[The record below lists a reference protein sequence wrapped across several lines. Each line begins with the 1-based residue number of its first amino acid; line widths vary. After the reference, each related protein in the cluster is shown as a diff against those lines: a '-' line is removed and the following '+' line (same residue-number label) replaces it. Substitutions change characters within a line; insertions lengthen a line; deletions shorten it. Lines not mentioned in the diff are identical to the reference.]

1 LGDELPVAVLWLTD
15 RNVLVKRQTRAVAGQ
30 DFRMSRA
37 KSNQQKWFVFSDSA
51 AAFGIGRLLED
62 FRLLDRR

>member
-1 LGDELPVAVLWLTD
+1 MGDELPVAIFD
-15 RNVLVKRQTRAVAGQ
+15 PSGRNALVKRQTGAVAGQ
-30 DFRMSRA
+30 DFRISLA
-37 KSNQQKWFVFSDSA
+37 KSSQQSWFVFSDRA